1 MRSLDRSIKANKT
14 SHWHLLAALK
24 YRKTEPGCDDSLNL
38 ALNSAADE
46 KTRKYIQREWVA
58 TKHLW
63 ANYKRIYSCLL
74 LQVTTTNT
82 VESWHNSL
90 KKSAGSTQKRH
101 LWSLQG
107 CSIHIHEKSTQSDA
121 RAEKKCQ

>member
-1 MRSLDRSIKANKT
+1 M
-14 SHWHLLAALK
+14 
-24 YRKTEPGCDDSLNL
+24 
-38 ALNSAADE
+38 ALNSAADD

-107 CSIHIHEKSTQSDA
+107 CCIHIHEKSTQWDA
-121 RAEKKCQ
+121 RAEKNANDWRWAETIF